1 MLCAPGCDAYV
12 ALTDI
17 DAGYGLMLEQPLPGV
32 FDHAIFKA
40 VIGGK
45 PIWMDATATHEGGT
59 VDTAAPPDCG
69 CAMPLAG
76 AVQTRLGRI
85 AF

>member
-1 MLCAPGCDAYV
+1 MLCAPGIDSYV

-17 DAGYGLMLEQPLPGV
+17 DAGCGLMLEQPLPGV

-40 VIGGK
+40 VIAGK

-69 CAMPLAG
+69 CALPLAG
-76 AVQTRLGRI
+76 VVQTRLGRI
-85 AF
+85 A